1 MKCRRSQGSHTH
13 THTHTLGL
21 SRYRTGEAS
30 ETSHGYFTNRMH
42 QSALGNSPCV
52 IVHLFVSESS
62 DCVLVCMSYMHL
74 FMQLRSSAGKSYV
87 VFRRET
93 DWCEIISLNF
103 FVQMR
108 RMCSF

>member
-1 MKCRRSQGSHTH
+1 M
-13 THTHTLGL
+13 HTHTLGL
-21 SRYRTGEAS
+21 SRYRTSEAS

-62 DCVLVCMSYMHL
+62 DCTLVCMSYTH
-74 FMQLRSSAGKSYV
+74 FFTQKRSTTGKSYA

-93 DWCEIISLNF
+93 DWCEISGLNF
-103 FVQMR
+103 FVHMR
-108 RMCSF
+108 RICSL